1 MSDLTT
7 LTDGDLDQLRIDVL
21 TEVDRRKIL
30 AETPAHAEAL
40 AKRYAE
46 AIGREDGDPWVTPAG
61 AHNAYPQ
68 GATVTHDGKTW
79 ESLTPANVWE
89 PGISGWRET
98 TADDGTPP
106 EWVQPSGAHDAYMTG
121 DRVTYQ
127 GAIYES
133 LMDGN
138 VWSPSA
144 YPRGWEKVA

>member
-1 MSDLTT
+1 MTDLTT
-7 LTDGDLDQLRIDVL
+7 LPDTELQTLLGD
-21 TEVDRRKIL
+21 
-30 AETPAHAEAL
+30 A
-40 AKRYAE
+40 YAE
-46 AIGREDGDPWVTPAG
+46 AIGRKDGDQWVAPTG

-68 GATVTHDGKTW
+68 GATVAHEGKMW

-89 PGISGWRET
+89 PGISGWREL

-133 LMDGN
+133 LTGGN
-138 VWSPSA
+138 VWSPDA
-144 YPRGWEKVA
+144 HPAGWKKI